1 MARPTFSLKSI
12 FSQEEIN
19 VTKLF
24 SLVKFSIW
32 LNRKIITLVVIIMT
46 LLGTLK
52 YLLTPVEYE
61 SKATIIINSSPSSN
75 NLGNLGSLIGINI
88 PANQDA
94 NNILGQDMY
103 KDILSSDAFLNEVV
117 VEKLPIDTI
126 SKQMLTIESYL
137 QNTSPRNLFEILTN
151 KENKIKPT
159 AVFKNLALK
168 DTLDVLDKNNYGKIL
183 NNITPNILFTSNVP
197 PVVNIESARSSSIS
211 NIKNR
216 IKLEIKDR
224 NCIISVTMADKYLSA
239 LTCQVVLKKLTE
251 YITYYKT
258 QKQIDNISFIQI
270 RFNEAKTKYEETQK
284 KLANYKDNSLGMIF
298 QSAQTRE
305 QILSN
310 EMSVAF
316 NIYNQLSVQ
325 LELSKLELKKE
336 TPVFSFL
343 EPIKIPES
351 STSGNYFKKLF
362 LFLLIGIG
370 ASILIVLR
378 TLFKL

>member
-32 LNRKIITLVVIIMT
+32 LNRKIITIVVIIMT

-126 SKQMLTIESYL
+126 SKEMLTIESYL

-151 KENKIKPT
+151 KENKIKQT

-168 DTLDVLDKNNYGKIL
+168 DTLYVLDKNNYGKIL

-258 QKQIDNISFIQI
+258 QKQIDNISFIQS

-284 KLANYKDNSLGMIF
+284 NLANYKDNSLGMIF